1 MEKKYW
7 KIGVLILI
15 FLGLVGAGTLVVYQ
29 KLPAGLPAGQSSG
42 SPVGHPT
49 GEQAELSK
57 TETAELEKPKQET
70 ENTEPKKEL
79 KKEEPKRVV
88 PTKTPGK
95 EVLKK
100 AAPKKIELKKAS
112 EAKENEVSAKPP
124 EPKTGDSPL
133 NTEPEK
139 PSMGISLADRDKK
152 IFNWSLG
159 LLAEANMNSPEACA
173 MGTGL
178 YTLFMLPLKLK
189 IGHLSLGAK
198 ALYSNDFK
206 KHHIFDAAL
215 LFRWNFY
222 DFSKIKERDS
232 GFFIQLEG
240 GAVFGLKESEPSKL
254 FMYPLG
260 EAAFGYRF
268 TINNFFIE
276 PYLRGGYPVIWA
288 IGISGGFRI

>member
-1 MEKKYW
+1 ML
-7 KIGVLILI
+7 VLI
-15 FLGLVGAGTLVVYQ
+15 FLGLVGAGTLAVYQ
-29 KLPAGLPAGQSSG
+29 KLKLPAGLPLGQSAK
-42 SPVGHPT
+42 V
-49 GEQAELSK
+49 QAELSK

-79 KKEEPKRVV
+79 KKEEPKRAV

-95 EVLKK
+95 E
-100 AAPKKIELKKAS
+100 APKKEPKVSA
-112 EAKENEVSAKPP
+112 AKESEVSA
-124 EPKTGDSPL
+124 
-133 NTEPEK
+133 K

-152 IFNWSLG
+152 TFNWSLG

-173 MGTGL
+173 MGTGF

-254 FMYPLG
+254 FMYALG

-288 IGISGGFRI
+288 IGISGGYRI

>member
-1 MEKKYW
+1 MEKNYW

-15 FLGLVGAGTLVVYQ
+15 FFGLVVAGTLAVQ
-29 KLPAGLPAGQSSG
+29 KLKVPLGQPAKA
-42 SPVGHPT
+42 
-49 GEQAELSK
+49 QAELSK

-88 PTKTPGK
+88 P
-95 EVLKK
+95 KK
-100 AAPKKIELKKAS
+100 ELKKAS
-112 EAKENEVSAKPP
+112 KAKENEVSA
-124 EPKTGDSPL
+124 
-133 NTEPEK
+133 K

-240 GAVFGLKESEPSKL
+240 GAVFGLKGKREPSKL
-254 FMYPLG
+254 FMYALG

>member
-1 MEKKYW
+1 MEKNYW

-15 FLGLVGAGTLVVYQ
+15 FLGLIGAGTLVVYQ
-29 KLPAGLPAGQSSG
+29 KLPAGQSSG
-42 SPVGHPT
+42 SPVGRPT

-57 TETAELEKPKQET
+57 AETAEPEKPKQET

-88 PTKTPGK
+88 LTKTPGK
-95 EVLKK
+95 EVPKK

-112 EAKENEVSAKPP
+112 KAKESEVSAKPP
-124 EPKTGDSPL
+124 
-133 NTEPEK
+133 EPEK

-152 IFNWSLG
+152 TFNWSLG

-178 YTLFMLPLKLK
+178 YALFMLPLKLK

-222 DFSKIKERDS
+222 DFLKIKKRDS

-254 FMYPLG
+254 FMYALG

>member
-1 MEKKYW
+1 MEKGHW
-7 KIGVLILI
+7 KIVVLVLI
-15 FLGLVGAGTLVVYQ
+15 FLGLIGAGTLAVYQ
-29 KLPAGLPAGQSSG
+29 KLKVPL
-42 SPVGHPT
+42 GHPD

-57 TETAELEKPKQET
+57 IETSEPEKSKQES

-79 KKEEPKRVV
+79 KKEEPKRAV
-88 PTKTPGK
+88 PTKTPRK
-95 EVLKK
+95 E
-100 AAPKKIELKKAS
+100 APKKEPKKVS
-112 EAKENEVSAKPP
+112 VAKESEVSAKPS
-124 EPKTGDSPL
+124 EPKTEVSPL

-152 IFNWSLG
+152 TFNWSLG
-159 LLAEANMNSPEACA
+159 LLAEANMNSPDGYA
-173 MGTGL
+173 MGAGL

-189 IGHLSLGAK
+189 IGRLSLGAK

-222 DFSKIKERDS
+222 DFLKIKKRDS

-254 FMYPLG
+254 FMYALG

>member
-1 MEKKYW
+1 MEKNYW

-15 FLGLVGAGTLVVYQ
+15 FLGLVGAGTLVVYH
-29 KLPAGLPAGQSSG
+29 KLPAGQSSG

-57 TETAELEKPKQET
+57 AETAEPEKPKQES
-70 ENTEPKKEL
+70 ENTELKKEL

-112 EAKENEVSAKPP
+112 EEKESEVPAKPP
-124 EPKTGDSPL
+124 
-133 NTEPEK
+133 EPEK

-152 IFNWSLG
+152 TFNWSLG
-159 LLAEANMNSPEACA
+159 LLAEANMNSPDGYA

-240 GAVFGLKESEPSKL
+240 GAVFGLKEREPSKL
-254 FMYPLG
+254 FMYALG

-288 IGISGGFRI
+288 IVISGGFRI

>member
-1 MEKKYW
+1 MEKNYW
-7 KIGVLILI
+7 KLGVLILI
-15 FLGLVGAGTLVVYQ
+15 FLGMVGAGTLAVYQ
-29 KLPAGLPAGQSSG
+29 KLKVPLGQPAKA
-42 SPVGHPT
+42 
-49 GEQAELSK
+49 QAELSK
-57 TETAELEKPKQET
+57 TEAAELEKPKQET

-88 PTKTPGK
+88 PKKTPGK

-100 AAPKKIELKKAS
+100 AAPKMIEPKKVSA
-112 EAKENEVSAKPP
+112 AKESEVSA
-124 EPKTGDSPL
+124 
-133 NTEPEK
+133 K

-152 IFNWSLG
+152 NFNWSLG

-189 IGHLSLGAK
+189 IGHLSFGAK

-254 FMYPLG
+254 FMYALG

>member
-1 MEKKYW
+1 MEKGHW
-7 KIGVLILI
+7 KIVVLVLI
-15 FLGLVGAGTLVVYQ
+15 FLGLIGAGTLAVYQ
-29 KLPAGLPAGQSSG
+29 KLKVPL
-42 SPVGHPT
+42 GHPD

-57 TETAELEKPKQET
+57 IETSEPEKSKQKS

-79 KKEEPKRVV
+79 KKEEPKRAV
-88 PTKTPGK
+88 PTKTPRK
-95 EVLKK
+95 E
-100 AAPKKIELKKAS
+100 APKKEPKKVS
-112 EAKENEVSAKPP
+112 VAKESEVSAKPP
-124 EPKTGDSPL
+124 ELKTEDSPL

-152 IFNWSLG
+152 TFNWSLG
-159 LLAEANMNSPEACA
+159 LLAEANMNSPDGYA
-173 MGTGL
+173 MGAGL

-222 DFSKIKERDS
+222 DFLKIKKRDS

-254 FMYPLG
+254 FMYALG

>member
-7 KIGVLILI
+7 KAGVLILI
-15 FLGLVGAGTLVVYQ
+15 FLGLAGAGTLAVYQ
-29 KLPAGLPAGQSSG
+29 KLKVPLGQPAKA
-42 SPVGHPT
+42 
-49 GEQAELSK
+49 QAELSK

-95 EVLKK
+95 AE
-100 AAPKKIELKKAS
+100 PKKIELKKTS
-112 EAKENEVSAKPP
+112 KAKENEVSAKPP
-124 EPKTGDSPL
+124 
-133 NTEPEK
+133 EPEK

-159 LLAEANMNSPEACA
+159 LLAEANMNSPKACA

-198 ALYSNDFK
+198 ALYSYDFK

-240 GAVFGLKESEPSKL
+240 GAVFGLKEREPSKL
-254 FMYPLG
+254 FMYALG

-288 IGISGGFRI
+288 IGISGGIRI

>member
-1 MEKKYW
+1 VEKNYW

-15 FLGLVGAGTLVVYQ
+15 FLGLIGAGTLVVYQ
-29 KLPAGLPAGQSSG
+29 KLPAGQSSG
-42 SPVGHPT
+42 SPVGRPT

-57 TETAELEKPKQET
+57 AETAEPEKPKQET

-88 PTKTPGK
+88 LTKTPGK
-95 EVLKK
+95 EVPKK

-112 EAKENEVSAKPP
+112 KAKESEVSAKPP
-124 EPKTGDSPL
+124 
-133 NTEPEK
+133 EPEK

-152 IFNWSLG
+152 TFNWSLG

-222 DFSKIKERDS
+222 DLSKIKERDS

-254 FMYPLG
+254 FMYALG

>member
-29 KLPAGLPAGQSSG
+29 KLPAGQSSG
-42 SPVGHPT
+42 SPVGHPA

-88 PTKTPGK
+88 PIKTPRK
-95 EVLKK
+95 EVPKK
-100 AAPKKIELKKAS
+100 AEPKKIEPKKAS
-112 EAKENEVSAKPP
+112 KEKESEVSA
-124 EPKTGDSPL
+124 
-133 NTEPEK
+133 K

-152 IFNWSLG
+152 TFNWSLG
-159 LLAEANMNSPEACA
+159 LLAEANMNSPDGYA

-189 IGHLSLGAK
+189 IGHLSLGART
-198 ALYSNDFK
+198 LYSNDFK

-240 GAVFGLKESEPSKL
+240 GAVFGLKEREPSKL
-254 FMYPLG
+254 FMYALG

>member
-1 MEKKYW
+1 MGLTIFIDVLYIDIMEKGHW
-7 KIGVLILI
+7 KIVVLVLI
-15 FLGLVGAGTLVVYQ
+15 FLGLIGAGTLAVYQ
-29 KLPAGLPAGQSSG
+29 KLKVPLGLPD
-42 SPVGHPT
+42 

-57 TETAELEKPKQET
+57 IETSEPEKSKQES

-79 KKEEPKRVV
+79 KKEEPKRAV
-88 PTKTPGK
+88 PTKTPRK
-95 EVLKK
+95 E
-100 AAPKKIELKKAS
+100 APKKEPKKVS
-112 EAKENEVSAKPP
+112 VAKESEVSAKPP
-124 EPKTGDSPL
+124 
-133 NTEPEK
+133 EPEK

-152 IFNWSLG
+152 TFNWSLG
-159 LLAEANMNSPEACA
+159 LLAEANMNSPDGYA

-189 IGHLSLGAK
+189 IGHLSLGART
-198 ALYSNDFK
+198 LYSNDFK

-222 DFSKIKERDS
+222 DFSKIKKRDS

-254 FMYPLG
+254 FMYALG

-288 IGISGGFRI
+288 IGISGGIRI

>member
-7 KIGVLILI
+7 KIVVLILI
-15 FLGLVGAGTLVVYQ
+15 FLGLVGAGTLAVYQ
-29 KLPAGLPAGQSSG
+29 KLPAGQSSG
-42 SPVGHPT
+42 SPVGRPT

-57 TETAELEKPKQET
+57 AETAELEKPKQES
-70 ENTEPKKEL
+70 ENTEP

-88 PTKTPGK
+88 PKKETPRK

-100 AAPKKIELKKAS
+100 AEPKKIELKKAS
-112 EAKENEVSAKPP
+112 EEKESEVPA
-124 EPKTGDSPL
+124 
-133 NTEPEK
+133 K

-152 IFNWSLG
+152 TFNWSLG

-173 MGTGL
+173 MGAGL
-178 YTLFMLPLKLK
+178 YTLFMLPLRLK

-254 FMYPLG
+254 FMYALG

>member
-1 MEKKYW
+1 MEKNYR

-15 FLGLVGAGTLVVYQ
+15 FLGLVGAGTLAIYQ
-29 KLPAGLPAGQSSG
+29 KLKLPAGQSSG
-42 SPVGHPT
+42 SPVGRPT

-57 TETAELEKPKQET
+57 AETAELEKPKQET

-79 KKEEPKRVV
+79 KKEEPKRAV

-95 EVLKK
+95 E
-100 AAPKKIELKKAS
+100 APKKEPKKAS
-112 EAKENEVSAKPP
+112 AAKESEVSAKPP
-124 EPKTGDSPL
+124 EPETEDSPL

-139 PSMGISLADRDKK
+139 PSIGISLAGRDKK
-152 IFNWSLG
+152 TFNWSLG
-159 LLAEANMNSPEACA
+159 LLAEANMNSPDGYA

-198 ALYSNDFK
+198 ALYSYDFK

-222 DFSKIKERDS
+222 DFSKIKEWDS

-254 FMYPLG
+254 FMYALG

>member
-1 MEKKYW
+1 MEKNYW
-7 KIGVLILI
+7 KLGVLILI
-15 FLGLVGAGTLVVYQ
+15 FLGLVVAGTLAVYQ
-29 KLPAGLPAGQSSG
+29 KLKVPLGQPAK
-42 SPVGHPT
+42 V
-49 GEQAELSK
+49 QAELSK
-57 TETAELEKPKQET
+57 AETAEPEKPKQES

-100 AAPKKIELKKAS
+100 AEPKKELKKVS
-112 EAKENEVSAKPP
+112 KAKENEVSAKPP
-124 EPKTGDSPL
+124 ESKTEDSPL

-139 PSMGISLADRDKK
+139 PSIGISLADRDKK
-152 IFNWSLG
+152 TFNWSLG
-159 LLAEANMNSPEACA
+159 LLAEANMNSPDGYA
-173 MGTGL
+173 MGAGL
-178 YTLFMLPLKLK
+178 YTLFMLPSKLK
-189 IGHLSLGAK
+189 IGRLSLGAK

-222 DFSKIKERDS
+222 DFSKIKKRDS

-254 FMYPLG
+254 FMYALG
-260 EAAFGYRF
+260 EAAFGCRF

>member
-15 FLGLVGAGTLVVYQ
+15 FLGLVGAGTLAVYQ
-29 KLPAGLPAGQSSG
+29 KLKVPLGQPAK
-42 SPVGHPT
+42 V
-49 GEQAELSK
+49 QAELSK
-57 TETAELEKPKQET
+57 IETAELEKPKQEN

-79 KKEEPKRVV
+79 KKEDPKRVV
-88 PTKTPGK
+88 PIKTPRK
-95 EVLKK
+95 EVPKK
-100 AAPKKIELKKAS
+100 AEPKKIEPKKAS
-112 EAKENEVSAKPP
+112 KEKESEVSADHVQPA
-124 EPKTGDSPL
+124 EP
-133 NTEPEK
+133 PEK

-159 LLAEANMNSPEACA
+159 LLAEANMNSPDGYA

-254 FMYPLG
+254 FMYALG
-260 EAAFGYRF
+260 EASFGYRF

-288 IGISGGFRI
+288 IGISGGIRI

>member
-1 MEKKYW
+1 MEKGHW
-7 KIGVLILI
+7 KIVVLVLI
-15 FLGLVGAGTLVVYQ
+15 FLGLVGAGTLAIYQ
-29 KLPAGLPAGQSSG
+29 KLKVPAGQSSE
-42 SPVGHPT
+42 SPVGLPD

-57 TETAELEKPKQET
+57 IETAELEKPKQES
-70 ENTEPKKEL
+70 ENTEPKKE
-79 KKEEPKRVV
+79 P
-88 PTKTPGK
+88 
-95 EVLKK
+95 
-100 AAPKKIELKKAS
+100 KKAS
-112 EAKENEVSAKPP
+112 AAKESEVSAKPP
-124 EPKTGDSPL
+124 
-133 NTEPEK
+133 EPEK

-152 IFNWSLG
+152 TFNWSLG
-159 LLAEANMNSPEACA
+159 LLAEANMNSPDGYA
-173 MGTGL
+173 MGAGL

-222 DFSKIKERDS
+222 DFLKIKKRDS

-254 FMYPLG
+254 FMYALG

>member
-7 KIGVLILI
+7 KIVVLILI

-29 KLPAGLPAGQSSG
+29 KLPAGQSSG

-57 TETAELEKPKQET
+57 TETSEPEKPKQES

-112 EAKENEVSAKPP
+112 KAKESDVSAKPP
-124 EPKTGDSPL
+124 
-133 NTEPEK
+133 EPEK

-152 IFNWSLG
+152 TFNWSLG

-173 MGTGL
+173 MGAGL
-178 YTLFMLPLKLK
+178 YTLFMLPLRLK

-254 FMYPLG
+254 FMYALG

>member
-1 MEKKYW
+1 MEKNYW
-7 KIGVLILI
+7 KIGVLIII
-15 FLGLVGAGTLVVYQ
+15 FLGLVGAGTLAVYQ
-29 KLPAGLPAGQSSG
+29 KLKVPAGQSSG

-70 ENTEPKKEL
+70 ENTEPKKE
-79 KKEEPKRVV
+79 EPKRV
-88 PTKTPGK
+88 
-95 EVLKK
+95 
-100 AAPKKIELKKAS
+100 APKKELKKAS
-112 EAKENEVSAKPP
+112 KAKKNEVSAKPP

-159 LLAEANMNSPEACA
+159 LLAESNMNSPEACA

-240 GAVFGLKESEPSKL
+240 GAVFGLKERDPSKL
-254 FMYPLG
+254 FMYALG

>member
-1 MEKKYW
+1 MEKGHW
-7 KIGVLILI
+7 KIVVLVLI
-15 FLGLVGAGTLVVYQ
+15 FLGLIGAGTLAVYQ
-29 KLPAGLPAGQSSG
+29 KLKVPAGQSSG
-42 SPVGHPT
+42 SPVGLPD

-57 TETAELEKPKQET
+57 IETSEPEKSKQES

-79 KKEEPKRVV
+79 KKEEPKRAV
-88 PTKTPGK
+88 PTKTPRK
-95 EVLKK
+95 E
-100 AAPKKIELKKAS
+100 APKKEPKKVSA
-112 EAKENEVSAKPP
+112 AKESEVSAKPS
-124 EPKTGDSPL
+124 EPKTEDSPL

-152 IFNWSLG
+152 TFNWSLG
-159 LLAEANMNSPEACA
+159 LLAEANMNSPDGYA
-173 MGTGL
+173 MGAGL
-178 YTLFMLPLKLK
+178 YTLFMLPSKLK

-222 DFSKIKERDS
+222 DFLKIKKRDS

-254 FMYPLG
+254 FMYALG

>member
-1 MEKKYW
+1 MEKGHW
-7 KIGVLILI
+7 KIVVLVLI
-15 FLGLVGAGTLVVYQ
+15 FLGLIGAGTLAVYQ
-29 KLPAGLPAGQSSG
+29 KLKVPL
-42 SPVGHPT
+42 GHPD

-57 TETAELEKPKQET
+57 IETSEPEKSKRES

-79 KKEEPKRVV
+79 KKEEPKRAV
-88 PTKTPGK
+88 PTKTPRK
-95 EVLKK
+95 E
-100 AAPKKIELKKAS
+100 APKKEPKKVS
-112 EAKENEVSAKPP
+112 VAKESDVSAKPP
-124 EPKTGDSPL
+124 
-133 NTEPEK
+133 EPEK

-152 IFNWSLG
+152 TFNWSLG

-240 GAVFGLKESEPSKL
+240 GAVFGLKEIFLSEKVS
-254 FMYPLG
+254 
-260 EAAFGYRF
+260 
-268 TINNFFIE
+268 
-276 PYLRGGYPVIWA
+276 
-288 IGISGGFRI
+288 

>member
-1 MEKKYW
+1 MEKNYW

-15 FLGLVGAGTLVVYQ
+15 FFGLVVAGTLAVYQ
-29 KLPAGLPAGQSSG
+29 KLKVPLGQPAK
-42 SPVGHPT
+42 V
-49 GEQAELSK
+49 QAELSK
-57 TETAELEKPKQET
+57 TETAELEKPKQES

-88 PTKTPGK
+88 P
-95 EVLKK
+95 KK
-100 AAPKKIELKKAS
+100 ELKKAS
-112 EAKENEVSAKPP
+112 KAKENEVSAKPP
-124 EPKTGDSPL
+124 EPKTEDSPL

-152 IFNWSLG
+152 TFNWSLG
-159 LLAEANMNSPEACA
+159 LLAEANMNSPDGYA

-254 FMYPLG
+254 FMYALG

>member
-1 MEKKYW
+1 MEKNYW

-15 FLGLVGAGTLVVYQ
+15 FFGLVVAGTLAVQ
-29 KLPAGLPAGQSSG
+29 KLKVPLGQPAKA
-42 SPVGHPT
+42 
-49 GEQAELSK
+49 QAELSK

-88 PTKTPGK
+88 P
-95 EVLKK
+95 KK
-100 AAPKKIELKKAS
+100 ELKKAS
-112 EAKENEVSAKPP
+112 KAKENEVSA
-124 EPKTGDSPL
+124 
-133 NTEPEK
+133 K

-189 IGHLSLGAK
+189 IGYLSLGART
-198 ALYSNDFK
+198 LYSNDFK

-240 GAVFGLKESEPSKL
+240 GAVFGLKEKRETSKL
-254 FMYPLG
+254 FMYALG

>member
-1 MEKKYW
+1 MEKNYRKL
-7 KIGVLILI
+7 GVLILI
-15 FLGLVGAGTLVVYQ
+15 FFGLVGAGTLAVYQ
-29 KLPAGLPAGQSSG
+29 KLKVPLGQPAKA
-42 SPVGHPT
+42 
-49 GEQAELSK
+49 QAELSK

-79 KKEEPKRVV
+79 KK
-88 PTKTPGK
+88 
-95 EVLKK
+95 
-100 AAPKKIELKKAS
+100 AS
-112 EAKENEVSAKPP
+112 KAKENEVSA
-124 EPKTGDSPL
+124 
-133 NTEPEK
+133 K
-139 PSMGISLADRDKK
+139 PSMGISLADRNKK
-152 IFNWSLG
+152 TFNWSLG

-173 MGTGL
+173 IGTGL

-198 ALYSNDFK
+198 ALYSYDFK

-254 FMYPLG
+254 FMYALG

>member
-1 MEKKYW
+1 MGLTIFIDVLYIDIMEKGHW
-7 KIGVLILI
+7 KIVVLVLI
-15 FLGLVGAGTLVVYQ
+15 FLGLIGAGTLAVYQ
-29 KLPAGLPAGQSSG
+29 KLKVPL
-42 SPVGHPT
+42 GHPD

-57 TETAELEKPKQET
+57 IETSEPEKSKQES

-79 KKEEPKRVV
+79 KKEEPKRAV
-88 PTKTPGK
+88 PTKTPRK
-95 EVLKK
+95 E
-100 AAPKKIELKKAS
+100 APKKEPKKVS
-112 EAKENEVSAKPP
+112 VAKESEVSAKPP
-124 EPKTGDSPL
+124 ELKTEDSPL

-152 IFNWSLG
+152 TFNWSLG
-159 LLAEANMNSPEACA
+159 LLAEANMNSPDGYA
-173 MGTGL
+173 MGAGL

-222 DFSKIKERDS
+222 DFLKIKKRDS

-254 FMYPLG
+254 FMYALG

>member
-1 MEKKYW
+1 M
-7 KIGVLILI
+7 
-15 FLGLVGAGTLVVYQ
+15 GLVGAGTLVVYQ

-49 GEQAELSK
+49 GEQAGLSK
-57 TETAELEKPKQET
+57 TETAEPEKPKQES

-79 KKEEPKRVV
+79 KKEEPKRAV
-88 PTKTPGK
+88 PTKTPRK
-95 EVLKK
+95 E
-100 AAPKKIELKKAS
+100 APKKEPKKVS
-112 EAKENEVSAKPP
+112 VAKESEVSAKPP
-124 EPKTGDSPL
+124 ELKTEDSPL

-152 IFNWSLG
+152 TFNWSLG

-254 FMYPLG
+254 FMYALG

>member
-7 KIGVLILI
+7 KLGVLILI
-15 FLGLVGAGTLVVYQ
+15 FLGLVGAGTLAVYQ
-29 KLPAGLPAGQSSG
+29 KLKVPLGQPAK
-42 SPVGHPT
+42 V
-49 GEQAELSK
+49 QAELSK

-79 KKEEPKRVV
+79 KK
-88 PTKTPGK
+88 
-95 EVLKK
+95 
-100 AAPKKIELKKAS
+100 AS
-112 EAKENEVSAKPP
+112 EEKESDVSAKPP
-124 EPKTGDSPL
+124 EP
-133 NTEPEK
+133 EK
-139 PSMGISLADRDKK
+139 PSIGISLADRDKK
-152 IFNWSLG
+152 NFNWSLG
-159 LLAEANMNSPEACA
+159 LLAEANMNSPDGYAI
-173 MGTGL
+173 GTGL

-222 DFSKIKERDS
+222 DFSKIKKRDS

-254 FMYPLG
+254 FMYALG

>member
-1 MEKKYW
+1 MEKGHW
-7 KIGVLILI
+7 KIVVLVLI
-15 FLGLVGAGTLVVYQ
+15 FLGLVGAGTLAIYQ
-29 KLPAGLPAGQSSG
+29 KLKVPAGQSSE
-42 SPVGHPT
+42 SPVGLPD

-57 TETAELEKPKQET
+57 TETAELEKPKQES

-95 EVLKK
+95 EVPKK
-100 AAPKKIELKKAS
+100 AEPKTIELKKVS
-112 EAKENEVSAKPP
+112 EAKESTVPADHVQPA
-124 EPKTGDSPL
+124 
-133 NTEPEK
+133 EK
-139 PSMGISLADRDKK
+139 PSMGISLADKDKK
-152 IFNWSLG
+152 TFNWSLG

-178 YTLFMLPLKLK
+178 YTLFMLPLNLK

-222 DFSKIKERDS
+222 DFSKIKKRDS

-240 GAVFGLKESEPSKL
+240 GAVFGLKEREPSKL
-254 FMYPLG
+254 FMYALG

-268 TINNFFIE
+268 TINNFYIE

>member
-7 KIGVLILI
+7 KLGVLILI
-15 FLGLVGAGTLVVYQ
+15 FLGLVGAGTLAVYQ
-29 KLPAGLPAGQSSG
+29 KLKVPLGQPAK
-42 SPVGHPT
+42 V
-49 GEQAELSK
+49 QAELSK

-79 KKEEPKRVV
+79 KK
-88 PTKTPGK
+88 
-95 EVLKK
+95 
-100 AAPKKIELKKAS
+100 AS
-112 EAKENEVSAKPP
+112 KAKENEVSAKP
-124 EPKTGDSPL
+124 
-133 NTEPEK
+133 
-139 PSMGISLADRDKK
+139 SMGISLADKDKK
-152 IFNWSLG
+152 TFNWSLG

-189 IGHLSLGAK
+189 IGYLSLGAK
-198 ALYSNDFK
+198 ALYSYDFK

-254 FMYPLG
+254 FMYALG

>member
-1 MEKKYW
+1 MEKGHR
-7 KIGVLILI
+7 KIVVLVLI
-15 FLGLVGAGTLVVYQ
+15 FLGLIGAGTLAVYQ
-29 KLPAGLPAGQSSG
+29 KLKVPL
-42 SPVGHPT
+42 GHPD

-57 TETAELEKPKQET
+57 IETSEPEKSKQES

-79 KKEEPKRVV
+79 KKEEPKRAV
-88 PTKTPGK
+88 PTKTPRK
-95 EVLKK
+95 E
-100 AAPKKIELKKAS
+100 APKKEPKKVS
-112 EAKENEVSAKPP
+112 VAKESEVSAKPP
-124 EPKTGDSPL
+124 ELKTEDSPL

-152 IFNWSLG
+152 TFNWSLG
-159 LLAEANMNSPEACA
+159 LLAEANMNSPDGYA
-173 MGTGL
+173 MGAGL
-178 YTLFMLPLKLK
+178 YTLFMLPSKLK
-189 IGHLSLGAK
+189 IGRLSLGAK

-222 DFSKIKERDS
+222 DFSKIKKRDS

-240 GAVFGLKESEPSKL
+240 GAVFGLKENEPSKL
-254 FMYPLG
+254 FMYALG

>member
-7 KIGVLILI
+7 KLGVLIFI

-29 KLPAGLPAGQSSG
+29 KLPAGQSSG

-88 PTKTPGK
+88 PTK
-95 EVLKK
+95 
-100 AAPKKIELKKAS
+100 ELKKAS
-112 EAKENEVSAKPP
+112 KAKENEVSA
-124 EPKTGDSPL
+124 
-133 NTEPEK
+133 K

-222 DFSKIKERDS
+222 DFLKIKKRDS

-240 GAVFGLKESEPSKL
+240 GAVFGLKESETSKL
-254 FMYPLG
+254 FMYALG

-268 TINNFFIE
+268 TINNLFIE

>member
-1 MEKKYW
+1 MEKNYRKL
-7 KIGVLILI
+7 GVLILI

-29 KLPAGLPAGQSSG
+29 KLPAGQSSG
-42 SPVGHPT
+42 SPVGRPT
-49 GEQAELSK
+49 GEQAEPSK
-57 TETAELEKPKQET
+57 KETAEPEKPKQET

-79 KKEEPKRVV
+79 KKEEPKGVV

-100 AAPKKIELKKAS
+100 AAPKMIEPKKVS
-112 EAKENEVSAKPP
+112 KAKENEVSAKPP
-124 EPKTGDSPL
+124 EPKTEDSPL

-189 IGHLSLGAK
+189 IGHLSLGART
-198 ALYSNDFK
+198 LYSNDFK

-240 GAVFGLKESEPSKL
+240 GAVFGLKEKSKPSKL
-254 FMYPLG
+254 FMYALG

-288 IGISGGFRI
+288 IGISGGYRI